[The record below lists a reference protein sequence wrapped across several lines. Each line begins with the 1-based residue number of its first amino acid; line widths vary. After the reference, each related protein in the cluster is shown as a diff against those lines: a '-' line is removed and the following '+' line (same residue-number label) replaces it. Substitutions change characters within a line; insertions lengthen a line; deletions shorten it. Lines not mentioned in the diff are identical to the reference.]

1 MYLRKAFATKEISHR
16 TLGLG
21 ARSAAVGL
29 MTALSSV
36 AVAQEA
42 PQPAPASDAMA
53 LPAVEVTATTAKKK
67 VAKKSAAKKAA
78 PSAAAPLPGLPT
90 SSASNSASAAGTGST
105 KPGLNLDTPAATSS
119 RLGLTPLE
127 TPASVEVISGDT
139 IRERGQTS
147 VNEAVTQNATGF
159 TSSAAPGNGGSSLS
173 VRGFVGHSSVMRLY
187 DGTRLYA
194 GAGTVTF
201 PFNTWNAERIE
212 VLRGPA
218 SVLYGEGAIGG
229 VINVVPKKP
238 TDYFTSEGEVAI
250 GTDGQRRFGVGAGG
264 PASDRLSYRFDIA
277 GAQGDGWKSPNG
289 EWSELAMSGAVKLK
303 AAPGLTFT
311 LSHDY
316 GDQHPMPYFGTPLA
330 ANERRP
336 ELFRDKNFNVA
347 DSKVDYIDNWT
358 QFKTEW
364 QVNETVTLRN
374 VAYYMTTDRHWRN
387 IERYAFN
394 ANTGRIDRSDYLEIY
409 HEQEQVGNRF
419 DATVKHDILGM
430 KNDIVVGFDVNRIKF
445 TGISNSPYIG
455 SSSIDPW
462 NFDPGSFYDPA
473 GQAPTIPRSST
484 ETFQYA
490 LFAEDRLALT
500 DQLSIVGGIRFER
513 PTIDRTDLISGAR
526 VDKDFAATTWRA
538 GVVYTPVEGLA
549 FYGQYATGID
559 PLGNLVTLSPSD
571 AKFDLATGRQIEVG
585 VKQSFWGGRGEWTLA
600 FYDIE
605 KQNTLTPDPNKP
617 NTSLQI
623 GQQSSRGVEFSAAA
637 QLTDT
642 LRAEGNIAVLEAQY
656 DVFNTAP
663 RVVGG
668 QVVQPGASYAGN
680 VPTNVPEQVANVW
693 LKWAFMPRWE
703 AYAGVRWVGKTY
715 NDSANLSSRPD
726 YWVVN
731 AGLSYAVTANSTL
744 SLRGYN
750 LFDEI
755 YAYGGSANSDG
766 TTRSWNLAPPRSAE
780 LSYRVRF

>member
-1 MYLRKAFATKEISHR
+1 MK
-16 TLGLG
+16 
-21 ARSAAVGL
+21 
-29 MTALSSV
+29 
-36 AVAQEA
+36 
-42 PQPAPASDAMA
+42 
-53 LPAVEVTATTAKKK
+53 LPAVEVTAATAKKK

-78 PSAAAPLPGLPT
+78 PAATAPLPGLPT
-90 SSASNSASAAGTGST
+90 ANASSNASASGEGGS
-105 KPGLNLDTPAATSS
+105 KPGLNLDAPASSGS

-147 VNEAVTQNATGF
+147 VNEAITQNATGF
-159 TSSAAPGNGGSSLS
+159 TSTSAPGNGNSGLTT
-173 VRGFVGHSSVMRLY
+173 RGFSGHGSVMRLY

-336 ELFRDKNFNVA
+336 ERFRDMNFNA
-347 DSKVDYIDNWT
+347 SDSKVDFIDNWT
-358 QFKTEW
+358 QFKTVWE
-364 QVNETVTLRN
+364 VNEAVTLRN
-374 VAYYMTTDRHWRN
+374 VAYYLTTDRHWRN

-409 HEQEQVGNRF
+409 HEQEQLGNRF
-419 DATVKHDILGM
+419 DATVKHDLLGM
-430 KNDIVVGFDVNRIKF
+430 KNDIVVGFDVNRIEF

-462 NFDPGSFYDPA
+462 NFDPGSFYDPT
-473 GQAPTIPRSST
+473 GQAPTIPRSTT

-513 PTIDRTDLISGAR
+513 PTIDRTDLITGAR
-526 VDKDFAATTWRA
+526 VDKDFATTTWRA

-549 FYGQYATGID
+549 FYGQYATGVD
-559 PLGNLVTLSPSD
+559 ALGNLVTLSP
-571 AKFDLATGRQIEVG
+571 
-585 VKQSFWGGRGEWTLA
+585 
-600 FYDIE
+600 
-605 KQNTLTPDPNKP
+605 
-617 NTSLQI
+617 
-623 GQQSSRGVEFSAAA
+623 
-637 QLTDT
+637 
-642 LRAEGNIAVLEAQY
+642 
-656 DVFNTAP
+656 
-663 RVVGG
+663 
-668 QVVQPGASYAGN
+668 
-680 VPTNVPEQVANVW
+680 
-693 LKWAFMPRWE
+693 
-703 AYAGVRWVGKTY
+703 
-715 NDSANLSSRPD
+715 
-726 YWVVN
+726 
-731 AGLSYAVTANSTL
+731 
-744 SLRGYN
+744 
-750 LFDEI
+750 
-755 YAYGGSANSDG
+755 
-766 TTRSWNLAPPRSAE
+766 
-780 LSYRVRF
+780 